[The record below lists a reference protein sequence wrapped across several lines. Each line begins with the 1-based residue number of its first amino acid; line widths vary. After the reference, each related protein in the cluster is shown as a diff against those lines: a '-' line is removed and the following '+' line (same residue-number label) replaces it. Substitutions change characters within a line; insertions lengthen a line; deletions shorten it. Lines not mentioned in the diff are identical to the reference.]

1 MGEKGFK
8 FQIRL
13 VDSQTGEIISVSNR
27 VHTMFCNGDGEKY
40 LKSWFDC
47 FVRGLRE
54 RDNLCVEIVAG
65 RIVCVEFDFPVF
77 FSHVS

>member
-54 RDNLCVEIVAG
+54 RDNLCVEIVAD